1 MQTIKIQNRQIATAL
16 AEHLSTKGQ
25 IVCLQNVGSRTI
37 LTLRKV
43 VDKSRKQSLCGS
55 RLLST

>member
-16 AEHLSTKGQ
+16 AEHLSTRGQ

-37 LTLRKV
+37 LTLQKT
-43 VDKSRKQSLCGS
+43 VDKSRKQAHFGS
-55 RLLST
+55 RLL